1 MMAHEAFESIAA
13 LDAIGAA
20 TPEEEAELRT
30 HLPGCDECRRA
41 RDEYAEAATLMA
53 ESIDPVTPPQ
63 DLRER
68 VTNAVVVEDDDVD
81 AVVDDDVIEAQR
93 RFRPTPWLATAAT
106 LFLALWGWR
115 ELAIRAAREHA
126 RSKDAEIVQL
136 QEENAQLRA
145 QRQKLTAEMEA
156 LASKGTRTIALAGQ
170 QVSPS
175 ASARVF
181 LEPQNRRAVVFFYDL
196 PANASDKSY
205 QLWIIRSDQP
215 NPQSA
220 GVFDVT
226 TNGRATVSLDN
237 LPLDTQIKAL
247 AVTLEPRGGGA
258 QPTNATY
265 YVLGNT

>member
-1 MMAHEAFESIAA
+1 MAHEAFESIAA

-30 HLPGCDECRRA
+30 HLSGCDECRRA

-68 VTNAVVVEDDDVD
+68 VTNAVAADDDIDVD
-81 AVVDDDVIEAQR
+81 VDVIDAER
-93 RFRPTPWLATAAT
+93 RFRWTPWLATAAT
-106 LFLALWGWR
+106 MFLALWGWR
-115 ELAIRAAREHA
+115 ELAIRAAREHV

-136 QEENAQLRA
+136 QEENAKLRA
-145 QRQKLTAEMEA
+145 QKQKLSAEMEA

-181 LEPQNRRAVVFFYDL
+181 LEPQNHRAVVFFYDL

-205 QLWIIRSDQP
+205 QLWIIRSDEP

-226 TNGRATVSLDN
+226 NTGRATLALEH
-237 LPLDTQIKAL
+237 LPVDTQIKAL

-258 QPTNATY
+258 QPTNANY
-265 YVLGNT
+265 YVMGNT